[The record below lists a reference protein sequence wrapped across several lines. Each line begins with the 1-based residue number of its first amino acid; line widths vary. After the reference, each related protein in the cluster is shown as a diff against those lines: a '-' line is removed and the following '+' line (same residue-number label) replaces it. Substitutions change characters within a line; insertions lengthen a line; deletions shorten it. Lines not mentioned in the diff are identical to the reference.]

1 MGARSPTTLASERGT
16 VRVCRALGRVDA
28 SGRPAL
34 DPCTSITTGANH
46 FIRPMHF
53 RMPVI
58 LSSADCDVWLDPGVQ
73 DPQRLQSLLR
83 PYRPEDMVAYPV
95 STRVNSPANDTPDC
109 IAPVAA

>member
-34 DPCTSITTGANH
+34 DSCTSITTGANH
-46 FIRPMHF
+46 FIRPMHLL
-53 RMPVI
+53 I
-58 LSSADCDVWLDPGVQ
+58 LSSADCDLWLDPSVQ
-73 DPQRLQSLLR
+73 DPERLQSLLR

-95 STRVNSPANDTPDC
+95 STRVNSQANDTPDC